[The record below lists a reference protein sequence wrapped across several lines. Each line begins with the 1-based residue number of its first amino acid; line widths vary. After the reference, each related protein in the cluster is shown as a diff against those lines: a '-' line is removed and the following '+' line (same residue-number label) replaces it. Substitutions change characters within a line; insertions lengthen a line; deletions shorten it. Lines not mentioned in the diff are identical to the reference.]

1 MLTFDFTIACRPS
14 EALPKDAVEQIATQ
28 CGLCVL
34 TTLVATS
41 SNIRF
46 AGSAEPRAVRIFA
59 EQLLTVRGVLSV
71 RVDPV
76 TLN

>member
-14 EALPKDAVEQIATQ
+14 EVLPRGTVEQIATQ

-41 SNIRF
+41 SNIKF
-46 AGSAEPRAVRIFA
+46 AASAEPRAVRIFA
-59 EQLLTVRGVLSV
+59 EQIVTVRGVLSV

-76 TLN
+76 TIN